1 VGHAKR
7 LADLEQMLVKRR
19 DMDLAEGAL
28 IASGVSDAGQ
38 LKCYRAKVD
47 RMCQE
52 IAPASADDD
61 VARAKQVFHWLWRSK
76 PHRYERGGNF
86 RLGDVIDAQLGQSEA
101 VGNCLGLTILY
112 NVLAQRLGL
121 EVEAIYLDDAF
132 GIGPHVLTLLRTGER
147 PIDVE
152 NMLPHGFDYAG
163 HRDCPRR
170 RQWGNKELVADV
182 YHSMGN
188 RFFHRGELERAI
200 QSYDEAIRL
209 SPSYAT
215 PRFNKG
221 IALVELGKIDQAMR
235 WLK

>member
-1 VGHAKR
+1 
-7 LADLEQMLVKRR
+7 LEQVFA
-19 DMDLAEGAL
+19 DHDHMDLAAGAL

-38 LKCYRAKVD
+38 LECYRAKVD
-47 RMCQE
+47 RMCQA
-52 IAPASADDD
+52 IAPASAADD
-61 VARAKQVFHWLWRSK
+61 VERARQVFHWLWRSK

-86 RLGDVIDAQLGQSEA
+86 RLGDVIDAQIGQSEA

-112 NVLAQRLGL
+112 NVLARRLGL
-121 EVEAIYLDDAF
+121 EVKAIYLDDAF

-147 PIDVE
+147 SIDVE

-163 HRDCPRR
+163 HRDSPRR
-170 RQWGNKELVADV
+170 RQWDNRELVADV

-188 RFFHRGELERAI
+188 RFFHRGELEKAI
-200 QSYDEAIRL
+200 RSYDEAIRL
-209 SPSYAT
+209 SPGYAT

-221 IALVELGKIDQAMR
+221 IALVELGEIDQAMR